1 MPCFCSHSSEVAA
14 GFLISL
20 YLLVHNLPQLCMH
33 AVIFSVLEFL
43 CLVLLEEMF
52 VWIRALQGRVPG
64 PRSQPVSLAPC
75 SLGWDTHMAWGQWN
89 LSQKSVPHA

>member
-52 VWIRALQGRVPG
+52 IWIRALQGRVPVLD
-64 PRSQPVSLAPC
+64 PSLFH
-75 SLGWDTHMAWGQWN
+75 LHH
-89 LSQKSVPHA
+89 VPWAGIHIWHGASGI